1 MKKKK
6 TIQWILV
13 VLWMLLIFFLSE
25 QPAVDSKALSSD
37 TAVWIVQIVEKI
49 CPCLEMQT
57 TDIHSPLRKL
67 AHFFLYFV
75 LGIFFT
81 QSLEGE
87 KWNRKKKW
95 IGVVLACVLYA
106 MSDEFHQAFV
116 PGRGAQWSDVL
127 IDSIGSMCGIGL
139 TFLCKRHTLHRQ
151 KKRVY

>member
-6 TIQWILV
+6 TVRWILV
-13 VLWMLLIFFLSE
+13 VLWMLLIFFLSG

-49 CPCLEMQT
+49 CPDLEMQT
-57 TDIHSPLRKL
+57 TDIHSPLRKM

-81 QSLEGE
+81 QALEE
-87 KWNRKKKW
+87 KKGTGKKIW
-95 IGVVLACVLYA
+95 VRVVLACVLYA
-106 MSDEFHQAFV
+106 MFDEFHQAFV

-127 IDSIGSMCGIGL
+127 LDSIGSTCGIGL
-139 TFLCKRHTLHRQ
+139 TSLCKGIH
-151 KKRVY
+151 KSNG